1 VIEEGAMKLRFWR
14 RREATSATPADAA
27 AHARA
32 DLAAIRR
39 QTQSLAEHEGSK
51 STFEEQFRTGPG
63 QYGGGLGSI

>member
-1 VIEEGAMKLRFWR
+1 MKLRFWSR
-14 RREATSATPADAA
+14 RKTAGDPKAEVAGR
-27 AHARA
+27 ARA
-32 DLAAIRR
+32 DLDAARR